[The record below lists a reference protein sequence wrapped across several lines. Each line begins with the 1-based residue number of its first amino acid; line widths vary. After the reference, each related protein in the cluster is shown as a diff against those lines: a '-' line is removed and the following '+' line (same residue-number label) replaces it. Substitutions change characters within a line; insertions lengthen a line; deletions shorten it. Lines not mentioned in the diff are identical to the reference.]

1 MKKMYKKV
9 SLSSRLVNFVLKMI
23 NYKEKF
29 TSVENTKKNIERI
42 SSMEYNLPKKIGFTL
57 EKFDGMDVY
66 SYNGKIND
74 NKKKLLY
81 VHGGAYIENAIYFQL
96 KSVMKI
102 AKNTNST
109 LIFPVYP
116 LAPKSNYKV
125 AYELIEKLYKYLL
138 ENSNVIN
145 MIGDSAGG
153 GFILSFNM
161 YLRDNNIMQPKNI
174 VMLSP
179 WIDISLSNPKMKD
192 YEKKDFILGIK
203 GGQYAGNLWKAEL
216 ESDNFLVSPLYGN
229 FENLSKMTIIV
240 GENEILKPDIDLL
253 KEKLDKLNIE
263 YNYFEYC
270 KQCHNFAIYPTKEAN
285 IVMNDI
291 VDIINKK

>member
-1 MKKMYKKV
+1 MKKMYDKI
-9 SLSSRLVNFVLKMI
+9 SFSSRFVNFVLNLI

-29 TSVENTKKNIERI
+29 ISIENTKKNIKRI
-42 SSMEYNLPKKIGFTL
+42 SSMEYNLPKKMGFTL
-57 EKFDGMDVY
+57 EKFNGMDVY
-66 SYNGKIND
+66 SYNGRIND

-81 VHGGAYIENAIYFQL
+81 IHGGAYIENAIYFQL

-102 AKNTNST
+102 AEKSNST

-116 LAPKSNYKV
+116 LAPKNNYKV
-125 AYELIEKLYKYLL
+125 TYELIEKLYKDLL
-138 ENSNVIN
+138 KNNTVIN

-161 YLRDNNIMQPKNI
+161 YLRDNNIIQPKNI
-174 VMLSP
+174 IMLSP

-203 GGQYAGNLWKAEL
+203 GGRYAGELWKAEL
-216 ESDNFLVSPLYGN
+216 ESDNFMVSPLYGN

-240 GENEILKPDIDLL
+240 GGNEILKPDIDIL
-253 KEKLDKLNIE
+253 KEKLDILNVE
-263 YNYFEYC
+263 YNYFEFC
-270 KQCHNFAIYPTKEAN
+270 KQCHNFAIYPTKEAK
-285 IVMNDI
+285 IVMNNI
-291 VDIINKK
+291 VNIIGKN